1 MYLDFIKTPFNNN
14 PSMQKYSGSLISET
28 PRSSYL
34 KQKINQVDLHGSDLY
49 GETELFQRL
58 NLLEKVEEKL
68 KINKNNSLKDLSFQI
83 EEDIAVMHKGK
94 LEGISFV
101 FPSGWIPSKALG
113 RDFSFLHKPVADNE
127 LLMKSS
133 DKLAKYMCKNT
144 IQRWVWNVTTIKEL
158 SNHPEVTRPEIVNFE
173 NLFFRLETQ
182 ISTPLDTNTSLF
194 LVLVEVYPLSEVW
207 ESTILD
213 SINSMSES
221 ILSYKKLTDI
231 KKYLNSLKF

>member
-34 KQKINQVDLHGSDLY
+34 KQKINQAALYGSDLY

>member
-1 MYLDFIKTPFNNN
+1 
-14 PSMQKYSGSLISET
+14 
-28 PRSSYL
+28 
-34 KQKINQVDLHGSDLY
+34 
-49 GETELFQRL
+49 
-58 NLLEKVEEKL
+58 
-68 KINKNNSLKDLSFQI
+68 
-83 EEDIAVMHKGK
+83 MHKGK
-94 LEGISFV
+94 LEAISFV
-101 FPSGWIPSKALG
+101 FPSGWIPSRALG
-113 RDFSFLHKPVADNE
+113 RDFSFLHNPVADNE

-133 DKLAKYMCKNT
+133 DKLTKYMCKNT
-144 IQRWVWNVTTIKEL
+144 IQRWVWNVTTIKAL
-158 SNHPEVTRPEIVNFE
+158 SNHPEVARPEVVSFE

>member
-1 MYLDFIKTPFNNN
+1 MNIDFIKVPFSNN
-14 PSMQKYSGSLISET
+14 PSMQKYDGPLFNVNPDEK
-28 PRSSYL
+28 YL
-34 KQKINQVDLHGSDLY
+34 FEKHLQFKKYGKDLFGQTEQYEHSDLNQKVSQTL
-49 GETELFQRL
+49 GLEATES
-58 NLLEKVEEKL
+58 LLETAM
-68 KINKNNSLKDLSFQI
+68 QI
-83 EEDIAVMHKGK
+83 EEDLAVMHYGQ
-94 LEGISFV
+94 LEAICFC
-101 FPSGWIPSKALG
+101 FPSGWIPSKGLG
-113 RDFSFLHKPVADNE
+113 RDFSFLHKPVADNK

-133 DKLAKYMCKNT
+133 DKLTKYMCKNT

-158 SNHPEVTRPEIVNFE
+158 SNHPEVARPEVVSFE
-173 NLFFRLETQ
+173 NLFFRLESQ
-182 ISTPLDTNTSLF
+182 ISTPLDANTSLF

>member
-14 PSMQKYSGSLISET
+14 PSMQKYSGSLINET

-34 KQKINQVDLHGSDLY
+34 EQKINQVSLYGSELY

-68 KINKNNSLKDLSFQI
+68 KINKKNSLKDLSFQI

-133 DKLAKYMCKNT
+133 DKLTKYMCKNT
-144 IQRWVWNVTTIKEL
+144 IQRWVWNVTTIKAL

>member
-1 MYLDFIKTPFNNN
+1 
-14 PSMQKYSGSLISET
+14 
-28 PRSSYL
+28 
-34 KQKINQVDLHGSDLY
+34 
-49 GETELFQRL
+49 
-58 NLLEKVEEKL
+58 
-68 KINKNNSLKDLSFQI
+68 
-83 EEDIAVMHKGK
+83 MHKGK

-133 DKLAKYMCKNT
+133 DKLSKYMCKNT

-158 SNHPEVTRPEIVNFE
+158 SNHPEVARPEVVSFE

>member
-1 MYLDFIKTPFNNN
+1 M
-14 PSMQKYSGSLISET
+14 
-28 PRSSYL
+28 R
-34 KQKINQVDLHGSDLY
+34 
-49 GETELFQRL
+49 
-58 NLLEKVEEKL
+58 
-68 KINKNNSLKDLSFQI
+68 
-83 EEDIAVMHKGK
+83 
-94 LEGISFV
+94 
-101 FPSGWIPSKALG
+101 
-113 RDFSFLHKPVADNE
+113 
-127 LLMKSS
+127 SS
-133 DKLAKYMCKNT
+133 DKLTKYMCKNT

-158 SNHPEVTRPEIVNFE
+158 SNHPEVARPEVVSFE